1 MAQKSKASIEKK
13 NTVRQLD
20 FHKVRNAMKRNNL
33 KKLDKET
40 VEKIATELNYPLK
53 DLRHERH
60 LRGKM
65 LASISTW
72 EKVY

>member
-1 MAQKSKASIEKK
+1 MAPKARSSNEKRT
-13 NTVRQLD
+13 TVRQVD
-20 FHKVRNAMKRNNL
+20 FHKVRDTMKRHNL

-40 VEKIATELNYPLK
+40 VAKIAEELNYPLK
-53 DLRHERH
+53 DIKHERH

-72 EKVY
+72 EKDY